1 MVVKQAPL
9 AIAARAESKAK
20 AERDAK
26 AAADAKVAADAKA
39 WGFDTLTPI
48 GADWIDPNHT
58 PDPMRFVAVRK
69 ANGETLRAI
78 PCGKVSL
85 LAAEGGT
92 GKTTLSAQLAIAV
105 ATGGDWIGFKVA
117 ERGRV
122 LWLLGEEDDAIAKR
136 LVWHAAKAAKLNEGD
151 RAKLLANLHV
161 MAFAGS
167 GAVLALREGTK
178 GADATTFAK
187 NLAAALGAST
197 SDADDPWRLVIVDP
211 LSRFS
216 HAEDE
221 NDNATATKVIEGLEM
236 LAKAS
241 RAAVLACHHSGKS
254 SKTEKKEG
262 AAAFRGASALLDGAR
277 FGMTLSHDSGNGRTL
292 KCAKSNYAKRWDDVP
307 LIFDSTDK
315 VFVLGSSG
323 ATAPSANQ
331 DAKNNGAKKITV
343 GK

>member
-48 GADWIDPNHT
+48 NADWIDPNHT
-58 PDPMRFVAVRK
+58 PDPMRFVAVGK
-69 ANGETLRAI
+69 ANGETLCAI
-78 PCGKVSL
+78 PFGKVSL
-85 LAAEGGT
+85 LAAKGGT

-105 ATGGDWIGFKVA
+105 ATGGDWIGFGVA
-117 ERGRV
+117 EPGRV

-136 LVWHAAKAAKLNEGD
+136 LVWHAANAAKLNEGK

-161 MAFAGS
+161 MTFAGK
-167 GAVLALREGTK
+167 GTPLALREK
-178 GADATTFAK
+178 RDDKPSEFAMRVAEAFK
-187 NLAAALGAST
+187 NGAS
-197 SDADDPWRLVIVDP
+197 DADPWRLVIVDP

-221 NDNATATKVIEGLEM
+221 NDNAAATKVIEGLET

-241 RAAVLACHHSGKS
+241 GAAVLACHHSGKGE
-254 SKTEKKEG
+254 KTNG
-262 AAAFRGASALLDGAR
+262 DAFRGASALLDGAR
-277 FGMTLSHDSGNGRTL
+277 FGMTLAWPTAEEETNERTL
-292 KCAKSNYAKRWDDVP
+292 RCVKSNYGAKWKASLTFDVRG
-307 LIFDSTDK
+307 K
-315 VFVLGSSG
+315 VFVLGSAG
-323 ATAPSANQ
+323 ASATN
-331 DAKNNGAKKITV
+331 AKNNRAKPAQPEEIDV
-343 GK
+343 G